1 MKTLAKLIPFIL
13 IGSILLGGCKKDA
26 DPVNEEELI
35 TTLTMTWT
43 PVGGGAPVIFQFKDL
58 DGEGGNAPVITSGPL
73 AANTTYGV
81 SIVVLNESVTPAVD
95 ISDEIVEEGPEHQFF
110 FATTAGV
117 NLSFSYQDADTNG
130 APIGLSANMLTG
142 DASSGKFLVTLRH
155 DLNKGGAGVAQGD
168 ITNAGGDTDIEVE
181 FDMVIQ

>member
-1 MKTLAKLIPFIL
+1 M
-13 IGSILLGGCKKDA
+13 GGCKKDA

-58 DGEGGNAPVITSGPL
+58 DGEGGNAPVITSAPL

-81 SIVVLNESVTPAVD
+81 SIVALNESVSPAED
-95 ISDEIVEEGPEHQFF
+95 ITEEIEEEGTKHQFF
-110 FATTAGV
+110 FATSAGV
-117 NLSFSYQDADTNG
+117 NLSFSYQDSDING
-130 APIGLSANMLTG
+130 APIGLVTNMLTG
-142 DASSGKFLVTLRH
+142 AVSSGTLQVTLRH
-155 DLNKGGAGVAQGD
+155 DLNKGAAGVPQGD

-181 FDMVIQ
+181 FDIVTQ